1 MSSENGVRLIAPPGY
16 ENFGIDRAGKSEGG
30 GRIGGGTPGVGGAG
44 ETGFSQQLGQA
55 IDSLDKLQTDADTQA
70 NAIAN
75 GGGNLH
81 EVALAFE
88 KADVAMRLA
97 TKVRNKLVETYTE
110 IMRMS
115 V

>member
-1 MSSENGVRLIAPPGY
+1 MSEIEFRLIHP
-16 ENFGIDRAGKSEGG
+16 SEAM
-30 GRIGGGTPGVGGAG
+30 RPTREPKEIGNLGDGGTPGVGEAKQS
-44 ETGFSQQLGQA
+44 GFGSQLGA
-55 IDSLDKLQTDADTQA
+55 AVKNLEGLQTEADQQA

-97 TKVRNKLVETYTE
+97 TRVRNKMVETYND
-110 IMRMS
+110 IMKMS

>member
-1 MSSENGVRLIAPPGY
+1 MRSETEFRLISPNEIERISERGPATREAKGSVG
-16 ENFGIDRAGKSEGG
+16 FGGQLSSAMQTLDNLHVEAD
-30 GRIGGGTPGVGGAG
+30 
-44 ETGFSQQLGQA
+44 QQA
-55 IDSLDKLQTDADTQA
+55 E
-70 NAIAN
+70 AIAS

-97 TKVRNKLVETYTE
+97 TKVRNKIVDAYNE
-110 IMRMS
+110 IMKMS

>member
-1 MSSENGVRLIAPPGY
+1 MSDFEYRINMPPGL
-16 ENFGIDRAGKSEGG
+16 DRAAEAREARPS
-30 GRIGGGTPGVGGAG
+30 IGGLGGAEKTG
-44 ETGFSQQLGQA
+44 EGSFGKQLGQA
-55 IDSLDKLQTDADTQA
+55 IGALDQLQTDADGQA
-70 NAIAN
+70 EAIAN

-97 TKVRNKLVETYTE
+97 TKVRNKVVDLYNEV
-110 IMRMS
+110 MRMS

>member
-1 MSSENGVRLIAPPGY
+1 MSENGIRLVTPPGY
-16 ENFGIDRAGKSEGG
+16 ENFGIDKGEGPS
-30 GRIGGGTPGVGGAG
+30 RIGGDRAPVGGAG
-44 ETGFSQQLGQA
+44 EANFGQQLGQA
-55 IDSLDKLQTDADTQA
+55 IDSLDKLQTDADGQA

-75 GGGNLH
+75 VGGNLH

-97 TKVRNKLVETYTE
+97 TKVRNKLVEAYTE

>member
-1 MSSENGVRLIAPPGY
+1 MSENGIRLVTPPGY
-16 ENFGIDRAGKSEGG
+16 ENFGIDKAEGARKIGERA
-30 GRIGGGTPGVGGAG
+30 PVGGASQSNFG
-44 ETGFSQQLGQA
+44 QQLGQA
-55 IDSLDKLQTDADTQA
+55 IDSLDQLHIQADGQA

-97 TKVRNKLVETYTE
+97 TKVRNKLVEAYTE

>member
-1 MSSENGVRLIAPPGY
+1 MASEIQFNLIAPGGDVRPESQPSAPVSG
-16 ENFGIDRAGKSEGG
+16 EGG
-30 GRIGGGTPGVGGAG
+30 EA
-44 ETGFSQQLGQA
+44 GFSKQLGSAVQQL
-55 IDSLDKLQTDADTQA
+55 DRLHVEADDQA

-97 TKVRNKLVETYTE
+97 TKVRNKLVEAYNE
-110 IMRMS
+110 VMRMS
-115 V
+115 I

>member
-1 MSSENGVRLIAPPGY
+1 MASEIEFKLVSPQDAMRPRELPSRG
-16 ENFGIDRAGKSEGG
+16 
-30 GRIGGGTPGVGGAG
+30 IGGDKAGGVGGVSGAEG
-44 ETGFSQQLGQA
+44 SAFGAQLGNAVQSLEGLQMEADQQA
-55 IDSLDKLQTDADTQA
+55 D
-70 NAIAN
+70 AIAK

-97 TKVRNKLVETYTE
+97 TRVRNKVVETYND
-110 IMRMS
+110 IMKMS

>member
-1 MSSENGVRLIAPPGY
+1 MSDIQYRLIAPTS
-16 ENFGIDRAGKSEGG
+16 IDGPK
-30 GRIGGGTPGVGGAG
+30 GVGEGAA
-44 ETGFSQQLGQA
+44 EARNIEKGFGQQLGRA
-55 IDSLDKLQTDADTQA
+55 IDELDKLQLDADKQA
-70 NAIAN
+70 DAIAN

-88 KADVAMRLA
+88 KADLALRLA
-97 TKVRNKLVETYTE
+97 TKVRNKVVEAYNE

>member
-1 MSSENGVRLIAPPGY
+1 MASEIDFRLIAPPGI
-16 ENFGIDRAGKSEGG
+16 ERMERAESTRPIAGGQKPEG
-30 GRIGGGTPGVGGAG
+30 A
-44 ETGFSQQLGQA
+44 FADQLGQA
-55 IDSLDKLQTDADTQA
+55 IGELDKLQVEADGQA
-70 NAIAN
+70 QAIAN

-97 TKVRNKLVETYTE
+97 TKVRNKFVDVYNE

>member
-1 MSSENGVRLIAPPGY
+1 MPSELQFRLAVPSESIRPDRQIDGAGGV
-16 ENFGIDRAGKSEGG
+16 EK
-30 GRIGGGTPGVGGAG
+30 VGGDSPAA
-44 ETGFSQQLGQA
+44 FGQA
-55 IDSLDKLQTDADTQA
+55 LGGAIQQLDKLQVDADQQA
-70 NAIAN
+70 DAIAR
-75 GGGNLH
+75 GEGNLH

-97 TKVRNKLVETYTE
+97 TRVRNKLVEAYND

>member
-1 MSSENGVRLIAPPGY
+1 MPSEIQYNLIAPSANVDARP
-16 ENFGIDRAGKSEGG
+16 EARAPMSGE
-30 GRIGGGTPGVGGAG
+30 TGGAG
-44 ETGFSQQLGQA
+44 FTAQLGGAIQQLDQ
-55 IDSLDKLQTDADTQA
+55 LHVEADQQA

-97 TKVRNKLVETYTE
+97 TKVRNKLVEAYNDV
-110 IMRMS
+110 MRMS
-115 V
+115 I

>member
-1 MSSENGVRLIAPPGY
+1 MRSEAEFRLIAP
-16 ENFGIDRAGKSEGG
+16 EIDRIAERAPAREIS
-30 GRIGGGTPGVGGAG
+30 GGAQFG
-44 ETGFSQQLGQA
+44 DQLGSA
-55 IDSLDKLQTDADTQA
+55 IQNLDKLHVEADQQA
-70 NAIAN
+70 EAIAS

-97 TKVRNKLVETYTE
+97 TKVRNKIVDAYNE
-110 IMRMS
+110 IMKMS

>member
-1 MSSENGVRLIAPPGY
+1 MANEIQFNLIAPSREISRPDGAQPTAPVTGDSG
-16 ENFGIDRAGKSEGG
+16 FGKQL
-30 GRIGGGTPGVGGAG
+30 GGAIK
-44 ETGFSQQLGQA
+44 QLDQ
-55 IDSLDKLQTDADTQA
+55 LHVEADTQA
-70 NAIAN
+70 DAIAN

-97 TKVRNKLVETYTE
+97 TKVRNKLVEAYNE
-110 IMRMS
+110 VMRMS

>member
-1 MSSENGVRLIAPPGY
+1 MASEIEFRLIQPSEAIRPLREPASK
-16 ENFGIDRAGKSEGG
+16 GIGSVGDGG
-30 GRIGGGTPGVGGAG
+30 GVGGVDGAK
-44 ETGFSQQLGQA
+44 ESGFGATLGSAVRNLEGLQVEADQQ
-55 IDSLDKLQTDADTQA
+55 ADQVA
-70 NAIAN
+70 R

-97 TKVRNKLVETYTE
+97 TRVRNKIVETYND
-110 IMRMS
+110 IMKMS

>member
-1 MSSENGVRLIAPPGY
+1 MPSEIQYNLISPPSREVDARPEAP
-16 ENFGIDRAGKSEGG
+16 A
-30 GRIGGGTPGVGGAG
+30 RISG
-44 ETGFSQQLGQA
+44 ETGEAGFSKQLGGAIQQLDQ
-55 IDSLDKLQTDADTQA
+55 LHVDADEQA

-97 TKVRNKLVETYTE
+97 TKVRNKLVEAYNE
-110 IMRMS
+110 VMRMS
-115 V
+115 I

>member
-1 MSSENGVRLIAPPGY
+1 MPSELQFRLAVPSESIRPDRQIDGAGGADHPG
-16 ENFGIDRAGKSEGG
+16 GADH
-30 GRIGGGTPGVGGAG
+30 VGGAG
-44 ETGFSQQLGQA
+44 PTAFGQA
-55 IDSLDKLQTDADTQA
+55 LGGAIQQLDKLQVDADQQA
-70 NAIAN
+70 DAIAR
-75 GGGNLH
+75 GEGNLH

-97 TKVRNKLVETYTE
+97 TRVRNKLVEAYND

>member
-1 MSSENGVRLIAPPGY
+1 MPSEIQYNFVTPGSNVDGRAEAPTRIG
-16 ENFGIDRAGKSEGG
+16 GEGG
-30 GRIGGGTPGVGGAG
+30 GAGFSAQLGGAV
-44 ETGFSQQLGQA
+44 QQLDQ
-55 IDSLDKLQTDADTQA
+55 LHVDADQQA

-97 TKVRNKLVETYTE
+97 TKVRNKLVEAYNE
-110 IMRMS
+110 VMRMS
-115 V
+115 I

>member
-1 MSSENGVRLIAPPGY
+1 MRSESEFRLIAPPGY
-16 ENFGIDRAGKSEGG
+16 DEIQRAREAQQVGEANGATA
-30 GRIGGGTPGVGGAG
+30 GR
-44 ETGFSQQLGQA
+44 FSQQLGQA

-70 NAIAN
+70 DAIAQ

-88 KADVAMRLA
+88 KADMAMRLA
-97 TKVRNKLVETYTE
+97 TKVRNKVVEAYNE

>member
-1 MSSENGVRLIAPPGY
+1 MPSEIQFKLISPDSQR
-16 ENFGIDRAGKSEGG
+16 IDRATDVGAGPDAAQRAEGG
-30 GRIGGGTPGVGGAG
+30 GFG
-44 ETGFSQQLGQA
+44 QQLGQA
-55 IDSLDKLQTDADTQA
+55 MQTLDKLQVDADGQA
-70 NAIAN
+70 DAIAQ

-97 TKVRNKLVETYTE
+97 TRVRNKLVDAYNDV
-110 IMRMS
+110 MKMS

>member
-1 MSSENGVRLIAPPGY
+1 MASEIDFRLISPPGL
-16 ENFGIDRAGKSEGG
+16 ERTERAESARGIGGPPGQVQGG
-30 GRIGGGTPGVGGAG
+30 GFG
-44 ETGFSQQLGQA
+44 EQLGKA
-55 IDSLDKLQTDADTQA
+55 IGELDKLQMEADGQA
-70 NAIAN
+70 QAIAN

-88 KADVAMRLA
+88 KADVAIRLA
-97 TKVRNKLVETYTE
+97 TKVRNKVVDVYNE

>member
-1 MSSENGVRLIAPPGY
+1 MASEIQYNLIAPSADVRPEAPAPISG
-16 ENFGIDRAGKSEGG
+16 E
-30 GRIGGGTPGVGGAG
+30 TGGAG
-44 ETGFSQQLGQA
+44 FSRQLGSAIQQLDQMHV
-55 IDSLDKLQTDADTQA
+55 DADQQA

-97 TKVRNKLVETYTE
+97 TKVRNKLVEAYNE
-110 IMRMS
+110 VMRMS
-115 V
+115 I

>member
-1 MSSENGVRLIAPPGY
+1 MPSEIQYNMIAPSGDLRPESQPSAPVSG
-16 ENFGIDRAGKSEGG
+16 EGG
-30 GRIGGGTPGVGGAG
+30 VGFSKQLGGAI
-44 ETGFSQQLGQA
+44 QQLDQ
-55 IDSLDKLQTDADTQA
+55 LHVEADDQA

-97 TKVRNKLVETYTE
+97 TKVRNKLVEAYNE
-110 IMRMS
+110 VMRMS
-115 V
+115 I

>member
-1 MSSENGVRLIAPPGY
+1 MASEIEFRLISP
-16 ENFGIDRAGKSEGG
+16 ETDRIGAAKDAGERAIGTGAVGG
-30 GRIGGGTPGVGGAG
+30 GQQGGFG
-44 ETGFSQQLGQA
+44 QQLGQA
-55 IDSLDKLQTDADTQA
+55 IQSLDRLQTDADGQA
-70 NAIAN
+70 DAVAQ

-97 TKVRNKLVETYTE
+97 TRVRNKLVDAYNEV
-110 IMRMS
+110 MKMS